1 MRTYLQAYW
10 LVLLIGLAI
19 PGVRAQEL
27 VPVMEDLQAG
37 DVVVFQEVQTGCFMS
52 NGGKANLVTYD
63 PNSTNIQFIV
73 EGNVENGYQFLV
85 KSTSDGVADNHATDE
100 SYLSGGTNAWDV
112 LVKAY
117 DDKCTWTIVPAE
129 KEGIYKIRNNS
140 EAEDNYIGVNYSDKP
155 SYPLWRDKAGFPFDN
170 LTEESTYGVFWNI
183 YKISIKSE
191 LDHWMTI
198 FDQCV
203 EDLGI
208 DANGFD
214 ELQEAFDAAQEEMDS
229 PESTKETVEQAVTA
243 LKEAI
248 FTFLIV
254 NASKDKPL
262 DITRYVMENADMEN
276 GTVKP
281 WVNATN
287 RSDFHTEPVNANIST
302 HLSGSFLQ
310 TWNNTNDAA
319 AGKTGKICQLIK
331 GLPNGLYTL
340 QAAYTEMW
348 EGQEEDQVIETGTN
362 VYLYG
367 GSRQTELV
375 IDKLSRFGFPETGGR
390 VATVEDVQVTDG
402 TLEVGVRYEGA
413 HMTVSAL
420 DNVILYYKGFD
431 TSAMIEELSN
441 QIGKAK
447 STLIGKKMQTIVAD
461 RLNTAITGAEQAVAD
476 VSSSKED
483 LELAGVELGKAVTD
497 AGASVK
503 AYETFE
509 AAIQE
514 ANEFYQM
521 IESGDASALKTALD
535 EALAM
540 YEDATAEETV
550 LSETI
555 EGLRKAV
562 WDFQIANASAGNPL
576 DMTSLVKNA
585 DMEQRDPVGWIN
597 DTNITDF
604 HTEPVNGN
612 FTLLTG
618 YFLQTWNNTADAE
631 IGKTGRIYQTLT
643 DLPNGYY
650 TLTAAYTEMWE
661 GQEEDQVIET
671 GTNVYLY
678 GNSGQTEL
686 VIDKLSRFGFPETG
700 GRLATVDDIQVTDGT
715 LEIGVRYEG
724 AHMTVSALDNVLL
737 YYKGVTP
744 DATEEISADRK
755 TDTSLKI
762 FSVEGGVRIESAG
775 GAVVMVYTESGQ
787 FLKAEKITEGSNY
800 LSLPAGK
807 YIICNRVC
815 IVL

>member
-1 MRTYLQAYW
+1 MRTYLQVYW
-10 LVLLIGLAI
+10 LVLLIGWVI
-19 PGVRAQEL
+19 PGVKAQEL
-27 VPVMEDLQAG
+27 VPVMENLQAG
-37 DVVVFQEVQTGCFMS
+37 DVVIFQEVQTGCFMS
-52 NGGKANLVTYD
+52 NSGKANLVTYD

-73 EGNVENGYQFLV
+73 EGDAENGYQFLV
-85 KSTSDGVADNHATDE
+85 KSTSDGVADNHAAGE

-117 DDKCTWTIVPAE
+117 DDKCTWSIVPAE

-140 EAEDNYIGVNYSDKP
+140 ETEDNYIGVNYGDKP
-155 SYPLWRDKAGFPFDN
+155 SYPLWRDKAGFPFED
-170 LTEESTYGVFWNI
+170 LTEESTYSVFWNI

-191 LDHWMTI
+191 LDHWMKI

-214 ELQEAFDAAQEEMDS
+214 ELQKAFDAAQEEMDA

-248 FTFLIV
+248 FTFLIA
-254 NASKDKPL
+254 NASKDHPL

-287 RSDFHTEPVNANIST
+287 RTDFHTEPVHANIST

-310 TWNNTNDAA
+310 TWNNTSDAA
-319 AGKTGKICQLIK
+319 AGKTGKVYQQVI

-362 VYLYG
+362 IYLYG
-367 GSRQTELV
+367 GSKQTELAL
-375 IDKLSRFGFPETGGR
+375 DKLSRFGFPETGGR

-402 TLEVGVRYEGA
+402 TLEIGVRYEGA

-431 TSAMIEELSN
+431 TSAMIGELSN
-441 QIGKAK
+441 QIEKAK
-447 STLIGKKMQTIVAD
+447 SALAGKKMQTIVAD
-461 RLNTAITGAEQAVAD
+461 QLKAAITGAEQAVANA
-476 VSSSKED
+476 SSSKED
-483 LELAGVELGKAVTD
+483 LELAGVELGKAVT
-497 AGASVK
+497 AASASIE

-509 AAIQE
+509 TAIQE

-521 IESGDASALKTALD
+521 IESGDASAVKTALD

-585 DMEQRDPVGWIN
+585 DMEQRDPLGWIN

-650 TLTAAYTEMWE
+650 TLSAAYTEMWE

-678 GNSGQTEL
+678 ANSEQAEL

-700 GRLATVDDIQVTDGT
+700 GRLATIDDIQVTDGT

-737 YYKGVTP
+737 YYKGATP
-744 DATEEISADRK
+744 DATEEILAN
-755 TDTSLKI
+755 LKEGVFLEI
-762 FSVEGGVRIESAG
+762 FSVEGGVHIESREAS
-775 GAVVMVYTESGQ
+775 VVMVYTESGQ
-787 FLKAEKITEGSNY
+787 FLKAEKIAEGSNY

-807 YIICNRVC
+807 YIIGNRVC
-815 IVL
+815 VVL